1 MSKPTKDDANL
12 MIQLLR
18 WGAEEGV
25 QDAMNWVWSD
35 EFVSDY
41 DAFIAK
47 YPRGSKE
54 YGNGEFFFDYLK
66 KLKQKN
72 N

>member
-41 DAFIAK
+41 DDFIASK
-47 YPRGSKE
+47 YCVMQHAYAYARNFVMQFVS
-54 YGNGEFFFDYLK
+54 NI
-66 KLKQKN
+66 N
-72 N
+72 